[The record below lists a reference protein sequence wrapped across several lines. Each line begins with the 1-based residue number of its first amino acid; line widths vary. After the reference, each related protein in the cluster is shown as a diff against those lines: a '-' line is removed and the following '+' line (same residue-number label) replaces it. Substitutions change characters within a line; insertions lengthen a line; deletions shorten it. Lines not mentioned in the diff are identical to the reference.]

1 MPHLSNMIFAL
12 SRRRRSRR
20 RIDGRRCSTE
30 TLERRILLTFD
41 PSPLEQEM
49 LEYLNRFRD
58 NPQAELDALLSSY
71 PSPLTARDP
80 DVQTALDFFNVDGA
94 TLANQFAG
102 LNPAPPLA
110 WNEALYNAANAH
122 NSLMIQND
130 LQSHQLP
137 GEAGLLDRIV
147 SAGYD
152 WQFSVRVGENVFAYS
167 LTPAYGHAA
176 FVIDWGFGPNGIQNP
191 AGHRVNM
198 LDQGFQEVGISIT
211 EESNPAT
218 DVGPLVI
225 SQEFGRRGNY
235 GAPAVLGIVYDDL
248 NGDGFYNAG
257 EGLSGVNIELSGP
270 NGTFTTSSLT
280 AGGYQIKVP
289 SGEYIATASGGSLG
303 ASIQQFN
310 VSVGGSNKKVD
321 FEVSDLPASPTHTI
335 NLADGIPHSV
345 TVQDDGIVGNG
356 MSQVAIDGVVTTFA
370 TPTTTIIINGGDNAD
385 TIFVTSLD
393 STFTG
398 SVVIVGNDGND
409 VIDVSAIGLTTSLS
423 GDGGDDILNGGSG
436 QDFLNGGS
444 GDDTITGSDNND
456 TLNGGS
462 GRDLLDGGN
471 GDDRISGQGSSG
483 DILIGG
489 PGNDRLDGGSGVDTL
504 FEMADTDFALTST
517 RLTGIGTDQL
527 ISIERVALFGGN
539 SNNRIDASLFTG
551 PGIEGVLLLGGAGDD
566 LLIGSPHID
575 QLNGSGGDDTLLGG
589 DSRDTLRG
597 GSGADSLNGES
608 GNDLVVGQGGS
619 GDSLTGGEG
628 NDTLNGGSGSDF
640 LIEAGDADLTLTNT
654 TLSGIGSDS
663 FTALEIF
670 QITGGTSANRIDA
683 SAFSLAGAT
692 LSVNGEGGNDTII
705 GSSLN
710 DVLNGGDGNDIVLGR
725 DGNDLINGDDGDDT
739 LNGGSGNDTLIGGA
753 GADGLSGFTGNDV
766 LDGKSGNDTLFGR
779 EGNDTLLGA
788 GGDDTVIGGDGR
800 DIQRGHGG
808 TDVLVG
814 GNGGNDPDPGD
825 QLFGELSEIDE
836 AFQFDPLPDW
846 VDSV

>member
-1 MPHLSNMIFAL
+1 
-12 SRRRRSRR
+12 
-20 RIDGRRCSTE
+20 
-30 TLERRILLTFD
+30 
-41 PSPLEQEM
+41 
-49 LEYLNRFRD
+49 
-58 NPQAELDALLSSY
+58 
-71 PSPLTARDP
+71 
-80 DVQTALDFFNVDGA
+80 
-94 TLANQFAG
+94 
-102 LNPAPPLA
+102 
-110 WNEALYNAANAH
+110 
-122 NSLMIQND
+122 MIQND